1 VGTNPFDPQT
11 SGTLS
16 EEEQA
21 EYDRLEAL
29 EQART
34 AEGAHGTLPEVA
46 EASYPD
52 SAVQLDDR
60 DRDVPAEL
68 DQSDPDAEQAY
79 PVQNGAVKWDDAA
92 NEGDTSRQ
100 AKAVYDTPWGRREL
114 SAEEVTDFGHQGVA
128 VTRVDEQ
135 PRTSLQDERDEMS
148 KVDLDFK
155 PEN

>member
-1 VGTNPFDPQT
+1 MGTNPFDPQT

-16 EEEQA
+16 KEEQA

-29 EQART
+29 EQERATEGDCPLT
-34 AEGAHGTLPEVA
+34 AEEQQGRDG
-46 EASYPD
+46 
-52 SAVQLDDR
+52 VQIDDR

-92 NEGDTSRQ
+92 NSGDTSRQ
-100 AKAVYDTPWGRREL
+100 TTAVYDTPWGRRAL
-114 SAEEVTDFGHQGVA
+114 SQEEVNDFRVQGVPI
-128 VTRVDEQ
+128 RYVDDQ
-135 PRTSLQDERDEMS
+135 AQTSLQQEQDEMS

-155 PEN
+155 PQS